1 MQDKN
6 ETSFRDK
13 TARIF
18 SEKYFIFLY
27 YSKKKKKKLL
37 SSQEYVF

>member
-27 YSKKKKKKLL
+27 YNQKKKKLL